1 MKFKADCNIL
11 SPGPFYL
18 VGGGLHG
25 EVGFVGCVSD
35 LSVDGERKVVREYER
50 SSEEEVVVGECSL
63 TNWCSGVECE
73 HGGVCRQQSSG
84 RGRVFC
90 DYELTGG
97 YSGGVCH
104 SSHHWRSCQQFLQ
117 FSHLSEGQIVIDPDG
132 SGPLEPVMV
141 QCHVEDERFVTS
153 VSHTNPEPTKVDGFQ
168 APGSFSQAIQYSAP
182 DSLVELLTSTASSC
196 WQSLRYDC
204 LQSGL
209 LGRPWGWWVS
219 WAGERQQHWAGATP
233 GSRRCQCGE
242 RGDCLEEDKVCN
254 CDSNTSHWTSDHGVI
269 RDKLLLPVTRL
280 HFGDTGTPLD
290 RKEGRFTLGPLSCSH
305 HTGGHRRG
313 RVSLGRSGG
322 ADTDQCPEIFL
333 ELLVAGQLSGE
344 LYQLVTGHLLCRLTV
359 LPDNLLVYEWGQHG
373 ALANLSIA
381 LPELG
386 LADGRWHSVNI
397 EHNSLEVAVVVDR
410 ETVVTYHHHNISR
423 DPQQSR
429 DSNSYY
435 LMVSR
440 PELLIE
446 LQIHFTGRG

>member
-1 MKFKADCNIL
+1 MRDRRTA
-11 SPGPFYL
+11 
-18 VGGGLHG
+18 
-25 EVGFVGCVSD
+25 
-35 LSVDGERKVVREYER
+35 
-50 SSEEEVVVGECSL
+50 
-63 TNWCSGVECE
+63 
-73 HGGVCRQQSSG
+73 
-84 RGRVFC
+84 
-90 DYELTGG
+90 TG
-97 YSGGVCH
+97 
-104 SSHHWRSCQQFLQ
+104 
-117 FSHLSEGQIVIDPDG
+117 
-132 SGPLEPVMV
+132 
-141 QCHVEDERFVTS
+141 
-153 VSHTNPEPTKVDGFQ
+153 K
-168 APGSFSQAIQYSAP
+168 
-182 DSLVELLTSTASSC
+182 
-196 WQSLRYDC
+196 
-204 LQSGL
+204 
-209 LGRPWGWWVS
+209 
-219 WAGERQQHWAGATP
+219 
-233 GSRRCQCGE
+233 
-242 RGDCLEEDKVCN
+242 
-254 CDSNTSHWTSDHGVI
+254 
-269 RDKLLLPVTRL
+269 
-280 HFGDTGTPLD
+280 
-290 RKEGRFTLGPLSCSH
+290 H

-440 PELLIE
+440 PELLRE
-446 LQIHFTGRG
+446 LQIYFTGRG